1 MADHR
6 SSKSVYSSRK
16 SDKSLKSRLYD
27 EKLKR
32 EEKYLEDEITE
43 LSKYILNKL
52 EFGLD
57 LFKIQLPETLYD
69 IKRIILYI
77 FNKLQRKQTDNIV
90 IRQYLI
96 SFPDFM
102 ETLKLK
108 EEISGSKELLI
119 KISQNMKK
127 EEISKDNVIF
137 YNGQLGKS
145 FYLILEGE
153 VSVIIPSEYKIKITD
168 VQLFKYLT
176 FLLQHRDYELIRLIL
191 ESNSNIINDNE
202 YGENESYLKF
212 KSVIDK
218 TLPASMETESINT
231 YDYIKRY
238 NFFEDIQN
246 KNILKKLKKIKKEK
260 EKEKEKEEKKE
271 EKKINND
278 KNNKNKNKNK
288 NNNKDKKE
296 GGDSTRRKSKNNL
309 NNIERNYTV
318 WKYFEV
324 CRLTP
329 GKCFGELALHKEG
342 RKRNATIITNE
353 NCVFGTLYKEPYQ
366 MFIKETMEKARKIN
380 VELLLKS
387 KLFRGCN
394 SEKFELHFFS
404 CFKFVKKNKGEYLFR
419 QGEERSNIYFIKKGE
434 VQIELYSSCANID
447 NILEN
452 LGYPNEDFELTELI
466 KSQKKLEKFCQI
478 NRKFNV
484 LIFSGDIIGLSDHT
498 ISDTSE
504 ELAFSGYCASFCEL
518 FVLDKEF
525 YNKLMGEKIIRNNC
539 AKMVK
544 ERKER
549 LAERLLIL
557 RSNVIYQYYINY
569 IKENSE
575 DIKEFFQNHTIINFE
590 AKTINK
596 KKEYKKPINQENKGD
611 TGYNNNININT
622 NYNTINNIYV
632 EDSNKT
638 IEGSIFKKK
647 HENNINLNRTLNS
660 FFKSNNK
667 DVIQNKEISQNYN
680 FIQKKNSIYFQSNP
694 KDKLEKTEI
703 NFYKLKTKQNSRR
716 NIQKNTSIKALNL
729 LETIQTNRKLKEDSK
744 TNNFNILLNN
754 MQSENNIIKSPK
766 VIHSYTKKDGQT
778 STITTPRYNK
788 DSLKKL
794 NNSVKGLINEDKK
807 ISISE
812 KKPKNINI
820 LNNSKNFINLGHLK
834 IQKFLLKQAL
844 IYNSKI
850 NKIDKI
856 IINNY
861 EKISPLS
868 YKLLINKEKSKDKK
882 SDAINES
889 NFNLTQ
895 MERKKDKYVIMKD
908 KDKNYQSFADNYGNH
923 KNKKLNNIF
932 SLPAL
937 ETDKMRNNKKSN
949 NQVLHLK
956 EIWNIFKNKKLKSIN
971 VSP

>member
-1 MADHR
+1 MVERR
-6 SSKSVYSSRK
+6 SSKSVYSSIK
-16 SDKSLKSRLYD
+16 SDKSLKTKLID
-27 EKLKR
+27 ERIKR
-32 EEKYLEDEITE
+32 EEKYLEDEINE

-57 LFKIQLPETLYD
+57 LFKIQLPDTLYD
-69 IKRIILYI
+69 LKKIILYI
-77 FNKLQRKQTDNIV
+77 FNKAQRKQTDNIV

-119 KISQNMKK
+119 KISQNLKK
-127 EEISKDNVIF
+127 EEIPKDKVIF

-153 VSVIIPSEYKIKITD
+153 VSVIIPSEFKVKITD
-168 VQLFKYLT
+168 VQLFKYMG

-191 ESNSNIINDNE
+191 ESNINIINDNE
-202 YGENESYLKF
+202 YGENEAYLKF
-212 KSVIDK
+212 KSVVDK
-218 TLPASMETESINT
+218 ALPSSLETENINT

-246 KNILKKLKKIKKEK
+246 KNILKKLKKLKKEK
-260 EKEKEKEEKKE
+260 EKDEEEEK
-271 EKKINND
+271 INDD
-278 KNNKNKNKNK
+278 KNKDKNKIKGK
-288 NNNKDKKE
+288 DKENNKDHKE
-296 GGDSTRRKSKNNL
+296 GGDSTRRKSKNYL
-309 NNIERNYTV
+309 YNIERNFTV

-329 GKCFGELALHKEG
+329 GKCFGELALQKEG
-342 RKRNATIITNE
+342 KKRNATIITNE
-353 NCVFGTLYKEPYQ
+353 NCVFGILYKDAYQ
-366 MFIKETMEKARKIN
+366 MFIKETMDKARKIN

-394 SEKFELHFFS
+394 NEKFESHFFG

-419 QGEERSNIYFIKKGE
+419 QGEKRSYIYFIKKGE

-447 NILEN
+447 NIVEN
-452 LGYPNEDFELTELI
+452 LGYPNDDFELTELI

-504 ELAFSGYCASFCEL
+504 EFAFSGYCASFCEL

-525 YNKLMGEKIIRNNC
+525 YNKLMEEKIIRNNC

-557 RSNVIYQYYINY
+557 RSNVIYQYYNNY
-569 IKENSE
+569 IKENSK
-575 DIKEFFQNHTIINFE
+575 DIKEFFQNHSIINFD
-590 AKTINK
+590 AKSINK

-611 TGYNNNININT
+611 TGYNNNINT
-622 NYNTINNIYV
+622 NYNTINNNYV
-632 EDSNKT
+632 EESN
-638 IEGSIFKKK
+638 
-647 HENNINLNRTLNS
+647 NNIESPTFKNKYENSNNLNRTLNS

-667 DVIQNKEISQNYN
+667 DLIQNKEISQNLD
-680 FIQKKNSIYFQSNP
+680 FIQKKNSVYFQTNQ

-703 NFYKLKTKQNSRR
+703 NFYKSKTKQNSKR
-716 NIQKNTSIKALNL
+716 NIKNKSSIKALNL
-729 LETIQTNRKLKEDSK
+729 LETIQVNKKLKEDSK
-744 TNNFNILLNN
+744 TNNFNMFLNKI
-754 MQSENNIIKSPK
+754 QDENNIIKSPK
-766 VIHSYTKKDGQT
+766 VIHSYMKNDGQT
-778 STITTPRYNK
+778 QTIATPRYNK

-794 NNSVKGLINEDKK
+794 NNSVKGFINDDKK
-807 ISISE
+807 ISASE
-812 KKPKNINI
+812 KKSKSINTLNSTKNY
-820 LNNSKNFINLGHLK
+820 INLGHLK
-834 IQKFLLKQAL
+834 MQKLLLKQAL
-844 IYNSKI
+844 IYNTKI
-850 NKIDKI
+850 DKIDKI

-861 EKISPLS
+861 EKISPMS
-868 YKLLINKEKSKDKK
+868 CKLLINKKKNKDKK
-882 SDAINES
+882 FEAINES

-895 MERKKDKYVIMKD
+895 MERKKEKYFSVTD
-908 KDKNYQSFADNYGNH
+908 KDKIYKSFADNYESQ
-923 KNKKLNNIF
+923 KNKKINNIF
-932 SLPAL
+932 SLPSL
-937 ETDKMRNNKKSN
+937 ETDKNKNNKNSN
-949 NQVLHLK
+949 NQVFHLK
-956 EIWNIFKNKKLKSIN
+956 EMWNIFKNKKLKSIN

>member
-260 EKEKEKEEKKE
+260 EKEKEEKKE
-271 EKKINND
+271 EKKI
-278 KNNKNKNKNK
+278 KNNKNNKNK

-296 GGDSTRRKSKNNL
+296 GGDSTRRKSKNYL
-309 NNIERNYTV
+309 YNIERTFTV

-452 LGYPNEDFELTELI
+452 LGYPNEDFELNELI

-680 FIQKKNSIYFQSNP
+680 FIQKKNSIYFQNNP

-754 MQSENNIIKSPK
+754 MQSENNIIQSPK

-850 NKIDKI
+850 DKIDKI

-937 ETDKMRNNKKSN
+937 ESDKMRNNKKSN

>member
-1 MADHR
+1 MADHK
-6 SSKSVYSSRK
+6 SSKSVYSSIK
-16 SDKSLKSRLYD
+16 SDKSLKSKLYD

-52 EFGLD
+52 EFGMD
-57 LFKIQLPETLYD
+57 LFKIQLPDTLYD
-69 IKRIILYI
+69 LKKIILYI

-90 IRQYLI
+90 LRQYLI

-119 KISQNMKK
+119 KISQNLKK
-127 EEISKDNVIF
+127 EEISKDKVIF

-145 FYLILEGE
+145 FYVILEGE
-153 VSVIIPSEYKIKITD
+153 VSVIIPSEYKVKITD
-168 VQLFKYLT
+168 AQLFKYMN

-191 ESNSNIINDNE
+191 ESNINIINDNE

-218 TLPASMETESINT
+218 TLPSNMETENINT
-231 YDYIKRY
+231 FDYIKRY
-238 NFFEDIQN
+238 NFFEDFQN
-246 KNILKKLKKIKKEK
+246 KNILKKLKKMK
-260 EKEKEKEEKKE
+260 KEKEKEEKEEKE

-278 KNNKNKNKNK
+278 KDKDKNKIKES
-288 NNNKDKKE
+288 NKDQKE
-296 GGDSTRRKSKNNL
+296 GGDSTRRKSKNYL
-309 NNIERNYTV
+309 YNIERNFTV

-353 NCVFGTLYKEPYQ
+353 NCVFGILYKDAYQ

-394 SEKFELHFFS
+394 SEKFELHFFG
-404 CFKFVKKNKGEYLFR
+404 CFKYVKKNKGEYLFR
-419 QGEERSNIYFIKKGE
+419 QGEQRSNIYFIKKGE

-447 NILEN
+447 NIVEK

-518 FVLDKEF
+518 FVLNKEF
-525 YNKLMGEKIIRNNC
+525 YNKLMEEKIIRNNC

-611 TGYNNNININT
+611 TGYNNNINT
-622 NYNTINNIYV
+622 NFNTINNNNI
-632 EDSNKT
+632 EDSNNT
-638 IEGSIFKKK
+638 FEGLIFKKK
-647 HENNINLNRTLNS
+647 YENINNLNRTQNS
-660 FFKSNNK
+660 FFKINNK
-667 DVIQNKEISQNYN
+667 DFIQNKEISQNID
-680 FIQKKNSIYFQSNP
+680 FIQKKNSVYFQNNP
-694 KDKLEKTEI
+694 KEKLEKTEI
-703 NFYKLKTKQNSRR
+703 NFYKSKTKQNSRK
-716 NIQKNTSIKALNL
+716 NIKKKSSIKVLNL
-729 LETIQTNRKLKEDSK
+729 LETIQANRKFKEDSK
-744 TNNFNILLNN
+744 TNNFNLFLNK
-754 MQSENNIIKSPK
+754 MQNENNIIKSPK
-766 VIHSYTKKDGQT
+766 IIHSYMKNDGHT
-778 STITTPRYNK
+778 STIATPRYNK

-794 NNSVKGLINEDKK
+794 NNSLKGLNNEDKK
-807 ISISE
+807 VSISA
-812 KKPKNINI
+812 KKPKRINT
-820 LNNSKNFINLGHLK
+820 LNNTKNFINLGHLK
-834 IQKFLLKQAL
+834 IQKLLLKQAL
-844 IYNSKI
+844 IYNIKI
-850 NKIDKI
+850 DKIDKI

-868 YKLLINKEKSKDKK
+868 CKLSINKDKNKDKK
-882 SDAINES
+882 SDVINES

-895 MERKKDKYVIMKD
+895 MERKKVKYITVKD
-908 KDKNYQSFADNYGNH
+908 KDKNYQSFADNYENN

-937 ETDKMRNNKKSN
+937 ETDKIKNNKKSN

-956 EIWNIFKNKKLKSIN
+956 EMWNIFKNKKLKSIN

>member
-1 MADHR
+1 MAEHK
-6 SSKSVYSSRK
+6 SSKSVYSSIK

-32 EEKYLEDEITE
+32 EEKFLEDEINE

-57 LFKIQLPETLYD
+57 LFKIQLPDTLYD
-69 IKRIILYI
+69 LKKIILYI

-90 IRQYLI
+90 LRQYLI

-119 KISQNMKK
+119 KISQNLKK
-127 EEISKDNVIF
+127 EEIYKDKVIF

-145 FYLILEGE
+145 FYVILEGE

-168 VQLFKYLT
+168 VQLFKYMN

-191 ESNSNIINDNE
+191 ESNNNIINDNE

-212 KSVIDK
+212 RSVIDK
-218 TLPASMETESINT
+218 TLPANMETEDINT
-231 YDYIKRY
+231 FDYVKRY

-246 KNILKKLKKIKKEK
+246 KNILKKLKKLK
-260 EKEKEKEEKKE
+260 KEKEKEEKK
-271 EKKINND
+271 NN
-278 KNNKNKNKNK
+278 NNKNKVKE
-288 NNNKDKKE
+288 KKE

-329 GKCFGELALHKEG
+329 GKCFGELALQKEG
-342 RKRNATIITNE
+342 KKRNATLITNE
-353 NCVFGTLYKEPYQ
+353 NCVFGTLYKDAYQ
-366 MFIKETMEKARKIN
+366 MFIKETMDKARKLN

-394 SEKFELHFFS
+394 SEKFESHFFS
-404 CFKFVKKNKGEYLFR
+404 CFKFVKKNKGDYLFR

-434 VQIELYSSCANID
+434 VQIELYSSLANID
-447 NILEN
+447 KFIEN

-466 KSQKKLEKFCQI
+466 KSQKKLEKFCHI

-484 LIFSGDIIGLSDHT
+484 LIFSGDIVGLSDHT

-504 ELAFSGYCASFCEL
+504 ELAFSGYCTSFCEL
-518 FVLDKEF
+518 FVLNKEF
-525 YNKLMGEKIIRNNC
+525 YNKLMGERIIRNNC

-557 RSNVIYQYYINY
+557 KSNVIYQYYNNY
-569 IKENSE
+569 IKENSK
-575 DIKEFFQNHTIINFE
+575 DIKEFFQNHTIINFD

-611 TGYNNNININT
+611 TGYNNNINT
-622 NYNTINNIYV
+622 NYNTINNNNI
-632 EDSNKT
+632 EDSNNT
-638 IEGSIFKKK
+638 FEGLIFKKK
-647 HENNINLNRTLNS
+647 YENNNNFNRTLNS
-660 FFKSNNK
+660 FSKRKNK
-667 DVIQNKEISQNYN
+667 DVIQNKEINQNFD
-680 FIQKKNSIYFQSNP
+680 FIQKKNSIYFQNNP
-694 KDKLEKTEI
+694 KDKFEKTEI
-703 NFYKLKTKQNSRR
+703 NFYKSKSKQISRR
-716 NIQKNTSIKALNL
+716 NIQKNLSIKALNL
-729 LETIQTNRKLKEDSK
+729 LETIQTNRKLKEDNK
-744 TNNFNILLNN
+744 TNNFNIFLNKIQN
-754 MQSENNIIKSPK
+754 DNNVIKSPK
-766 VIHSYTKKDGQT
+766 VIHSYIKNDEYI
-778 STITTPRYNK
+778 STITTPRYNR
-788 DSLKKL
+788 DSLKKI
-794 NNSVKGLINEDKK
+794 NNSEKGLNNEDKK

-812 KKPKNINI
+812 KKSKSINT
-820 LNNSKNFINLGHLK
+820 LNNNKNFINLGHLK
-834 IQKFLLKQAL
+834 IQKLLLKQAL
-844 IYNSKI
+844 IYNTKI
-850 NKIDKI
+850 DKIDKI

-868 YKLLINKEKSKDKK
+868 YKLSINKEKSKDKK
-882 SDAINES
+882 SEVINES

-895 MERKKDKYVIMKD
+895 MERKKEKYFAMKD
-908 KDKNYQSFADNYGNH
+908 KDKIFQSLGDNNENH

-937 ETDKMRNNKKSN
+937 ETDKNKNNKKSN

-956 EIWNIFKNKKLKSIN
+956 EMWNIFKNKKLKSIN

>member
-168 VQLFKYLT
+168 AQLFKYMN

-191 ESNSNIINDNE
+191 ESNNNLINDNE

-260 EKEKEKEEKKE
+260 EKEKEEKKE
-271 EKKINND
+271 EKKINNN
-278 KNNKNKNKNK
+278 KNNKNNKNK

-296 GGDSTRRKSKNNL
+296 GGDSTRRKSKNYL
-309 NNIERNYTV
+309 YNIERTFTV

-622 NYNTINNIYV
+622 NYNTINNIYI

-680 FIQKKNSIYFQSNP
+680 FIQKKNSIYFQNNP

-766 VIHSYTKKDGQT
+766 VIHSYTKKDGHT

-850 NKIDKI
+850 DKIDKI

>member
-1 MADHR
+1 MADHK
-6 SSKSVYSSRK
+6 SSKSVNSSIK
-16 SDKSLKSRLYD
+16 SDKSLKSKLYD
-27 EKLKR
+27 ENLKR
-32 EEKYLEDEITE
+32 EENYLEDEITE

-52 EFGLD
+52 EFGMD
-57 LFKIQLPETLYD
+57 LFKIQLPDTLYD
-69 IKRIILYI
+69 LKKIILYI

-90 IRQYLI
+90 LRQYLI

-119 KISQNMKK
+119 KISQNLKK
-127 EEISKDNVIF
+127 EEISKDKVIF

-153 VSVIIPSEYKIKITD
+153 VSVVIPSEYKVKITD
-168 VQLFKYLT
+168 VQLFKYMN

-191 ESNSNIINDNE
+191 ESNINIINDNE

-218 TLPASMETESINT
+218 TLPANMETENINT
-231 YDYIKRY
+231 FDYIKRY
-238 NFFEDIQN
+238 NFFEDFQN
-246 KNILKKLKKIKKEK
+246 KNILKKLKKMKKEK
-260 EKEKEKEEKKE
+260 EKEEKE

-278 KNNKNKNKNK
+278 KVKNKIKES
-288 NNNKDKKE
+288 NKDQKE
-296 GGDSTRRKSKNNL
+296 GGDSTRRKSKNDL
-309 NNIERNYTV
+309 YNIERNFTV

-353 NCVFGTLYKEPYQ
+353 NCVFGILYKDAYQ

-394 SEKFELHFFS
+394 SEKFELHFFG

-419 QGEERSNIYFIKKGE
+419 QGEQRSNIYFIKKGE

-447 NILEN
+447 NIVEK

-518 FVLDKEF
+518 FVLNKEF
-525 YNKLMGEKIIRNNC
+525 YNILMEEKIIRNNC

-569 IKENSE
+569 IKKNSE
-575 DIKEFFQNHTIINFE
+575 DIKKFFQNHAIINFE

-611 TGYNNNININT
+611 AGYSNNIYT
-622 NYNTINNIYV
+622 NFNTINN
-632 EDSNKT
+632 
-638 IEGSIFKKK
+638 
-647 HENNINLNRTLNS
+647 TL
-660 FFKSNNK
+660 
-667 DVIQNKEISQNYN
+667 Y
-680 FIQKKNSIYFQSNP
+680 FILI
-694 KDKLEKTEI
+694 I
-703 NFYKLKTKQNSRR
+703 
-716 NIQKNTSIKALNL
+716 L
-729 LETIQTNRKLKEDSK
+729 LE
-744 TNNFNILLNN
+744 
-754 MQSENNIIKSPK
+754 
-766 VIHSYTKKDGQT
+766 
-778 STITTPRYNK
+778 
-788 DSLKKL
+788 
-794 NNSVKGLINEDKK
+794 
-807 ISISE
+807 
-812 KKPKNINI
+812 
-820 LNNSKNFINLGHLK
+820 
-834 IQKFLLKQAL
+834 
-844 IYNSKI
+844 
-850 NKIDKI
+850 
-856 IINNY
+856 
-861 EKISPLS
+861 
-868 YKLLINKEKSKDKK
+868 
-882 SDAINES
+882 
-889 NFNLTQ
+889 
-895 MERKKDKYVIMKD
+895 
-908 KDKNYQSFADNYGNH
+908 
-923 KNKKLNNIF
+923 
-932 SLPAL
+932 
-937 ETDKMRNNKKSN
+937 
-949 NQVLHLK
+949 
-956 EIWNIFKNKKLKSIN
+956 
-971 VSP
+971 

>member
-1 MADHR
+1 MADHK
-6 SSKSVYSSRK
+6 SSKSVYSSIK
-16 SDKSLKSRLYD
+16 SDKSLKSKLYD

-52 EFGLD
+52 EFGMD
-57 LFKIQLPETLYD
+57 LFKIQLPDTLYD
-69 IKRIILYI
+69 LKKIILYI

-90 IRQYLI
+90 LRQYLI

-119 KISQNMKK
+119 KISQNLKK
-127 EEISKDNVIF
+127 EEISKDKVIF

-145 FYLILEGE
+145 FYVILEGE
-153 VSVIIPSEYKIKITD
+153 VSVVIPSEYKVKITD
-168 VQLFKYLT
+168 AQLFKYMN

-191 ESNSNIINDNE
+191 ESNINIINDNE

-218 TLPASMETESINT
+218 TLPSNMETENINT
-231 YDYIKRY
+231 FDYIKRY
-238 NFFEDIQN
+238 NFFEDFQN
-246 KNILKKLKKIKKEK
+246 KNILKKLKKMK
-260 EKEKEKEEKKE
+260 KEKEKEEKEEKE

-278 KNNKNKNKNK
+278 KDKDKNKIKES
-288 NNNKDKKE
+288 NKDQKE
-296 GGDSTRRKSKNNL
+296 GGDSTRRKSKNYL
-309 NNIERNYTV
+309 YNIERNFTV

-353 NCVFGTLYKEPYQ
+353 NCVFGILYKDAYQ

-394 SEKFELHFFS
+394 SEKFELHFFG
-404 CFKFVKKNKGEYLFR
+404 CFKYVKKNKGEYLFR
-419 QGEERSNIYFIKKGE
+419 QGEQRSNIYFIKKGE

-447 NILEN
+447 NIVEK

-518 FVLDKEF
+518 FVLNKEF
-525 YNKLMGEKIIRNNC
+525 YNKLMEEKIIRNNC

-611 TGYNNNININT
+611 TGYYNNINT
-622 NYNTINNIYV
+622 NFNTINNNNI
-632 EDSNKT
+632 EDSNNT
-638 IEGSIFKKK
+638 FEGLIFKKK
-647 HENNINLNRTLNS
+647 YENNNNLNRTQNS
-660 FFKSNNK
+660 FFKINNK
-667 DVIQNKEISQNYN
+667 DFIQNKEISQNID
-680 FIQKKNSIYFQSNP
+680 FIQKKNSVYFQNNP
-694 KDKLEKTEI
+694 KEKLEKTDI
-703 NFYKLKTKQNSRR
+703 NFYKSKTKQNSRK
-716 NIQKNTSIKALNL
+716 NIQKKSSIKALNL
-729 LETIQTNRKLKEDSK
+729 LETIQANRKFKEDSK
-744 TNNFNILLNN
+744 TNNFNLFLNK
-754 MQSENNIIKSPK
+754 MQNENNIIKSPK
-766 VIHSYTKKDGQT
+766 IIHSYMKNDGHT
-778 STITTPRYNK
+778 STIATPRYNK

-794 NNSVKGLINEDKK
+794 NNSLKGLNNEDKK
-807 ISISE
+807 VSISE
-812 KKPKNINI
+812 KKPKRINT
-820 LNNSKNFINLGHLK
+820 LNNTKNFINLGHLK
-834 IQKFLLKQAL
+834 IQKLLLKQAL
-844 IYNSKI
+844 IYNTKI
-850 NKIDKI
+850 DKIDKI

-868 YKLLINKEKSKDKK
+868 CKLSINKDKNKDKK
-882 SDAINES
+882 SDVINES

-895 MERKKDKYVIMKD
+895 MERKKVKYITVKD
-908 KDKNYQSFADNYGNH
+908 KDKNYQSFADNYENN

-937 ETDKMRNNKKSN
+937 ETDKIKNNKKSN

-956 EIWNIFKNKKLKSIN
+956 EMWNIFKNKKLKSIN

>member
-77 FNKLQRKQTDNIV
+77 FNKLQRKPTDNIV
-90 IRQYLI
+90 LRQYLI

-119 KISQNMKK
+119 KISQNLKK
-127 EEISKDNVIF
+127 EEIYKDKVIF

-145 FYLILEGE
+145 FYVILEGE

-168 VQLFKYLT
+168 TQLFKYMN

-191 ESNSNIINDNE
+191 ESNNNIINDNE

-212 KSVIDK
+212 RSVIDK
-218 TLPASMETESINT
+218 TLPANMETEDINT
-231 YDYIKRY
+231 FDYVKRY

-246 KNILKKLKKIKKEK
+246 KNILKKLKKLK
-260 EKEKEKEEKKE
+260 KEKEKEEKK
-271 EKKINND
+271 NN
-278 KNNKNKNKNK
+278 NNKNKVKE
-288 NNNKDKKE
+288 KKE

-329 GKCFGELALHKEG
+329 GKCFGELALQKEG
-342 RKRNATIITNE
+342 KKRNATLITNE
-353 NCVFGTLYKEPYQ
+353 DCVFGTLYKDAYQ

-484 LIFSGDIIGLSDHT
+484 LIFSGDIVGLSDHT

-596 KKEYKKPINQENKGD
+596 KKEYKKPTKQENKGD

-754 MQSENNIIKSPK
+754 MQSENNIIQSPK
-766 VIHSYTKKDGQT
+766 VIHSYTKKDGHT

-850 NKIDKI
+850 DKIDKI

-882 SDAINES
+882 SDVINES

>member
-260 EKEKEKEEKKE
+260 EKEKEEKKE
-271 EKKINND
+271 EKKINNN
-278 KNNKNKNKNK
+278 KNNKNNKNK

-296 GGDSTRRKSKNNL
+296 GGDSTRRKSKNYL
-309 NNIERNYTV
+309 YNIERTFTV

-622 NYNTINNIYV
+622 NYNTINNIYI

-680 FIQKKNSIYFQSNP
+680 FIQKKNSIYFQNNP

-850 NKIDKI
+850 DKIDKI

>member
-1 MADHR
+1 MADHK
-6 SSKSVYSSRK
+6 SSKSVYSSIK
-16 SDKSLKSRLYD
+16 SDKSLKSKLYD

-52 EFGLD
+52 ESGMD
-57 LFKIQLPETLYD
+57 LFKIQLPDTLYD
-69 IKRIILYI
+69 LKKIILYI

-90 IRQYLI
+90 LRQYLI

-119 KISQNMKK
+119 KISQNLKK
-127 EEISKDNVIF
+127 EEISKDKVIF

-145 FYLILEGE
+145 FYVILEGE
-153 VSVIIPSEYKIKITD
+153 VSVIIPSEYKVKITD
-168 VQLFKYLT
+168 AQLFKYMN

-191 ESNSNIINDNE
+191 ESNINIINDNE

-218 TLPASMETESINT
+218 TLPSNMETENINT
-231 YDYIKRY
+231 FDYIKRY
-238 NFFEDIQN
+238 NFFEDFQN
-246 KNILKKLKKIKKEK
+246 KNILKKLKKMK
-260 EKEKEKEEKKE
+260 KEKEKEEKEEKE

-278 KNNKNKNKNK
+278 KDKDKNKIKES
-288 NNNKDKKE
+288 NKDQKE
-296 GGDSTRRKSKNNL
+296 GGDSTRRKSKNYL
-309 NNIERNYTV
+309 YNIERNFTV

-353 NCVFGTLYKEPYQ
+353 NCVFGILYKDAYQ

-394 SEKFELHFFS
+394 SEKFELHFFG
-404 CFKFVKKNKGEYLFR
+404 CFKYVKKNKGEYLFR
-419 QGEERSNIYFIKKGE
+419 QGEQRSNIYFIKKGE

-447 NILEN
+447 NIVEK

-518 FVLDKEF
+518 FVLNKEF
-525 YNKLMGEKIIRNNC
+525 YNKLMEEKIIRNNC

-611 TGYNNNININT
+611 TGYNNNINT
-622 NYNTINNIYV
+622 NFNTINNNNI
-632 EDSNKT
+632 EDSNNT
-638 IEGSIFKKK
+638 FEGLIFKKK
-647 HENNINLNRTLNS
+647 YENINNLNRTQNS
-660 FFKSNNK
+660 FFKINNK
-667 DVIQNKEISQNYN
+667 DFIQNKEISQNID
-680 FIQKKNSIYFQSNP
+680 FIQKKNSVYFQNNP
-694 KDKLEKTEI
+694 KEKLEKTEI
-703 NFYKLKTKQNSRR
+703 NFYKSKTKQNSRK
-716 NIQKNTSIKALNL
+716 NIKKKSSIKVLNL
-729 LETIQTNRKLKEDSK
+729 LETIQANRKFKEDSK
-744 TNNFNILLNN
+744 TNNFNLFLNK
-754 MQSENNIIKSPK
+754 MQNENNIIKSPK
-766 VIHSYTKKDGQT
+766 IIHSYMKNDGHT
-778 STITTPRYNK
+778 STIATPRYNK

-794 NNSVKGLINEDKK
+794 NNSLKGLNNEDKK
-807 ISISE
+807 VSISA
-812 KKPKNINI
+812 KKPKRINT
-820 LNNSKNFINLGHLK
+820 LNNTKNFINLGHLK
-834 IQKFLLKQAL
+834 IQKLLLKQAL
-844 IYNSKI
+844 IYNIKI
-850 NKIDKI
+850 DKIDKI

-868 YKLLINKEKSKDKK
+868 CKLSINKDKNKDKK
-882 SDAINES
+882 SDVINES

-895 MERKKDKYVIMKD
+895 MERKKVKYITVKD
-908 KDKNYQSFADNYGNH
+908 KDKNYQSFADNYENN

-937 ETDKMRNNKKSN
+937 ETDKIKNNKKSN

-956 EIWNIFKNKKLKSIN
+956 EMWNIFKNKKLKSIN